1 MPCHSCDIEDR
12 RQSLGK
18 AQAQR
23 WLFPTSSQVAAGAGK
38 NIVSAG
44 ECRTIGQ
51 QLADFV
57 QILDETPSVRFLI
70 NQDTIYYTWKPG
82 QVKNLHL
89 GLNSNTCCLMRMIWR
104 LASDIMIPAVGKVN
118 VNHNFHVYLRM
129 FPFLV
134 TVTTTGQHK
143 RSTTK
148 MLQIEFISDQKSQH
162 TAMLKSEN
170 TVFPLRLRKL
180 HGAINIGMGCQSK
193 VVMESA
199 LCKLC
204 TTK

>member
-1 MPCHSCDIEDR
+1 
-12 RQSLGK
+12 
-18 AQAQR
+18 
-23 WLFPTSSQVAAGAGK
+23 
-38 NIVSAG
+38 
-44 ECRTIGQ
+44 
-51 QLADFV
+51 
-57 QILDETPSVRFLI
+57 
-70 NQDTIYYTWKPG
+70 
-82 QVKNLHL
+82 
-89 GLNSNTCCLMRMIWR
+89 
-104 LASDIMIPAVGKVN
+104 
-118 VNHNFHVYLRM
+118 M

-148 MLQIEFISDQKSQH
+148 MRQIEFISGQKSQH

-193 VVMESA
+193 VVMERA

>member
-1 MPCHSCDIEDR
+1 MLSAVSWGPPFSEPKMLQINNSIRELLHKKKGCVLFLFFSGVPRFSC
-12 RQSLGK
+12 
-18 AQAQR
+18 
-23 WLFPTSSQVAAGAGK
+23 
-38 NIVSAG
+38 
-44 ECRTIGQ
+44 
-51 QLADFV
+51 
-57 QILDETPSVRFLI
+57 
-70 NQDTIYYTWKPG
+70 IY
-82 QVKNLHL
+82 
-89 GLNSNTCCLMRMIWR
+89 
-104 LASDIMIPAVGKVN
+104 
-118 VNHNFHVYLRM
+118 FRM

-148 MLQIEFISDQKSQH
+148 MLQIEFIPDQKSQH

-193 VVMESA
+193 VVMERA